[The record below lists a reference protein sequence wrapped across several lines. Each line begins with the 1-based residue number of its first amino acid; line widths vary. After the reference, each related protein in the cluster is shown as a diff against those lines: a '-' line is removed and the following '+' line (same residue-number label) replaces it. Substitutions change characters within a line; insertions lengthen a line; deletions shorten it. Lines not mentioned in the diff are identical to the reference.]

1 MEREKITKKE
11 IKEVLIEN
19 KGLLRR
25 YGVKKMGLFGSY
37 VKGWQK
43 EDSDIDIL
51 VEVEGISLLDFVA
64 LELKLSEILGRKID
78 LVSIKA
84 LKPYIKPYILK
95 EVEYIEGL
103 QTLPAGYNGSNKKIT
118 KYTDEEDFETF
129 IKDDKTVDAVI
140 RNLEIIGE
148 AVKNIP
154 EEVKEEYP
162 DIRWKDI
169 AGMRDKLIQ

>member
-1 MEREKITKKE
+1 MRDYR
-11 IKEVLIEN
+11 L
-19 KGLLRR
+19 
-25 YGVKKMGLFGSY
+25 Y
-37 VKGWQK
+37 
-43 EDSDIDIL
+43 
-51 VEVEGISLLDFVA
+51 LLDIMEA
-64 LELKLSEILGRKID
+64 IR
-78 LVSIKA
+78 
-84 LKPYIKPYILK
+84 
-95 EVEYIEGL
+95 
-103 QTLPAGYNGSNKKIT
+103 KIT

-169 AGMRDKLIQ
+169 AGMRDKLIHDYFGVDYELVWKVIKEDMLELREKVKGILDEIAIPESC

>member
-103 QTLPAGYNGSNKKIT
+103 
-118 KYTDEEDFETF
+118 
-129 IKDDKTVDAVI
+129 
-140 RNLEIIGE
+140 
-148 AVKNIP
+148 
-154 EEVKEEYP
+154 
-162 DIRWKDI
+162 
-169 AGMRDKLIQ
+169 